1 MQLNLSNI
9 EYTYPS
15 AVEPTLHD
23 VTITL
28 QQRWT
33 SFVGNNGSG
42 KTTLARIVC
51 GLLQPD
57 RGVISPS
64 FFSAYC
70 AQNATEAPDNLF
82 DSAISIKWSI
92 QRSNDN
98 FELVVQ

>member
-9 EYTYPS
+9 EYTYSS

-23 VTITL
+23 VTIVL
-28 QQRWT
+28 PQGWT
-33 SFVGNNGSG
+33 GLVGNNGSG

-57 RGVISPS
+57 KGVVSPS

-70 AQNATEAPDNLF
+70 AQNATEAPATLF
-82 DSAISIKWSI
+82 DSDTSIKWSI
-92 QRSNDN
+92 QRSNGN
-98 FELVVQ
+98 FKLVVQ

>member
-28 QQRWT
+28 PQGWT
-33 SFVGNNGSG
+33 GFVGNNGSG

-51 GLLQPD
+51 SLLQPD
-57 RGVISPS
+57 RGVVSPS

-70 AQNATEAPDNLF
+70 AQNATEVPANLF
-82 DSAISIKWSI
+82 DSATSIKWSI

>member
-23 VTITL
+23 VTIAL
-28 QQRWT
+28 PQGWT
-33 SFVGNNGSG
+33 GFVGNNGSG

-64 FFSAYC
+64 LFSAYC
-70 AQNATEAPDNLF
+70 AQNATEVPATLF
-82 DSAISIKWSI
+82 DSATSIKWSI